1 MNASMVLRSR
11 HNACRRVLGALV
23 GVIVLLSATAP
34 VVLADLLPQAITFT
48 STAPSGAVVGGAV
61 YSVSADGSASGN
73 PVTFSVDPSASAVC
87 AISGAVVSFTG
98 AGTCVINANQAG
110 DGATW
115 AAAPQVTQSFEVSVT
130 GTPPPVGL
138 PTLTVTADAKS
149 RPFGQ
154 ANPPL
159 TATISGFVDG
169 QILVT
174 SGVTGSPTCATTAI
188 VASPAGSYPI
198 TCSIG
203 TLASA
208 AYTFAF
214 APGVLTIVRGASSVT
229 LSTGTT
235 VFETSTPATF
245 TASVEPSVTGAKPS
259 GSLLFTIDGV
269 ARPAVPLDAGG
280 QGSVTVTWTT
290 PGVKSVEVAFAG
302 DGNVAEPGTAST
314 ALSVVS
320 NTARAT
326 DVGVLG
332 STFYPIVDRWRDTVT
347 ARGIRNE
354 RLALAI
360 EVRNAQGTVVRRYA
374 AGPAAGAY
382 AWAWNGKTSR
392 GVLAPAGKYSIVQT
406 LIDPYGSRPRRTD
419 TSTVTVS
426 LRKIRWTTTTI
437 TVSRGPRCLQF
448 STGDGVGSYSCTST
462 APLRLAGNAG
472 DWPGVGYAF
481 RLPAGGAY
489 RSIRFE
495 VLGTATGRRPTI
507 GFHDWTLGSAWGQLY
522 RSGWARSA
530 VSPTASQWAGVTK
543 VDLGRVVAGRSM
555 RVYVDGG
562 GRLGGSFAFDIAR
575 ARLVV
580 SVGVFE

>member
-1 MNASMVLRSR
+1 M
-11 HNACRRVLGALV
+11 
-23 GVIVLLSATAP
+23 
-34 VVLADLLPQAITFT
+34 
-48 STAPSGAVVGGAV
+48 
-61 YSVSADGSASGN
+61 
-73 PVTFSVDPSASAVC
+73 ASAVC
-87 AISGAVVSFTG
+87 SISDAVVSFL
-98 AGTCVINANQAG
+98 AVGTCTINANQAG
-110 DGATW
+110 NASW
-115 AAAPQVTQSFEVSVT
+115 NPAPQVSQGFAVGPAIV
-130 GTPPPVGL
+130 PPPVL
-138 PTLTVTADAKS
+138 PTLTVTADTKS

-154 ANPPL
+154 SNPVL
-159 TATISGFVDG
+159 TATILGFVNG
-169 QILVT
+169 QTLAT
-174 SGVTGSPTCATTAI
+174 SGVTGSPACATTAT
-188 VASPAGSYPI
+188 VASPAGTYPI

-214 APGVLTIVRGASSVT
+214 APGVLTVIRGASSVT
-229 LSTGTT
+229 LTTGTT

-245 TASVEPSVTGAKPS
+245 TAAVEPSVTGAIPS
-259 GSLLFTIDGV
+259 GSLVFTIDGV
-269 ARPAVPLDAGG
+269 ARPAVPLDALGR
-280 QGSVTVTWTT
+280 GSLTVSWST

-302 DGNVAEPGTAST
+302 DEGVAEPGTA
-314 ALSVVS
+314 AAAPSVVV
-320 NTARAT
+320 NTARAIG
-326 DVGVLG
+326 VGVLG

-382 AWAWNGKTSR
+382 AWAWNGRTSR
-392 GVLAPAGKYSIVQT
+392 GVLAPPGRYAIRQT
-406 LIDPYGSRPRRTD
+406 LIDPYGSRPRRTV
-419 TSTVTVS
+419 TSSVTVS

-437 TVSRGPRCLQF
+437 AVSRGPRCFQF
-448 STGDGVGSYSCTST
+448 SSGDGVGSYSCSST

-472 DWPGVGYAF
+472 GWPGVGYAF

-489 RSIRFE
+489 RSVRFE
-495 VLGTATGRRPTI
+495 VLGTAAGRRPTI
-507 GFHDWTLGSAWGQLY
+507 GFQDWTLGSAWGQLY

-530 VSPTASQWAGVTK
+530 VSPTATQWAGVTK
-543 VDLGRVVAGRSM
+543 VDLGRVVAGRSV

-562 GRLGGSFAFDIAR
+562 GRLSGSFTFDLAR